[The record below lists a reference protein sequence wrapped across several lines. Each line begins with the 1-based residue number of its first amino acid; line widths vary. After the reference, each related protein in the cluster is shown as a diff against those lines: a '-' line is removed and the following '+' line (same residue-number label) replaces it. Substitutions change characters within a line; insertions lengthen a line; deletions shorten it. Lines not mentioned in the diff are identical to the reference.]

1 VGDEGVEALPDER
14 IGTLDRTRALVHVG
28 TIETIDGV
36 TAVGQQRNGGKPP
49 LGTLSRNAGYFS
61 LPSVFSKRVELSIH
75 ILNSIYASE

>member
-14 IGTLDRTRALVHVG
+14 IGTLDRTSALVHVG

-36 TAVGQQRNGGKPP
+36 TAVGQRNVGKPP